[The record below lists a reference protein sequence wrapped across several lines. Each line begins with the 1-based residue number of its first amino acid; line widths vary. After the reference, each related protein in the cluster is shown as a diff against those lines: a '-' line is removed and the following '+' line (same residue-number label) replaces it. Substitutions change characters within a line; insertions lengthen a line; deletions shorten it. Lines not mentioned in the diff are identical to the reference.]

1 MQANE
6 SIQRQSYLPIVP
18 VGNEPPKTTS
28 FAITLNRKHQAALPI
43 STGEIEGFLIT
54 AGTYYAMQLAK
65 VLDALS
71 NIKRDA
77 IYPITAILEPYIGT
91 TELAHM
97 PVIANREVGETED
110 NDGQG
115 ESFFRF
121 LDELESGAY
130 AADDTVTEE

>member
-1 MQANE
+1 MPANE

-18 VGNEPPKTTS
+18 AGNEPPKTTS
-28 FAITLNRKHQAALPI
+28 FAFTLNRKYQAALPI

-54 AGTYYAMQLAK
+54 AGTYYAMQLAR

-77 IYPITAILEPYIGT
+77 VYPITAILEPYIGT

-97 PVIANREVGETED
+97 PVIANGEVGEAED
-110 NDGQG
+110 TDGQG

-130 AADDTVTEE
+130 AADDTIIEE

>member
-18 VGNEPPKTTS
+18 MGNEPPKTTS
-28 FAITLNRKHQAALPI
+28 FAFTLNKKYQAALPI

-54 AGTYYAMQLAK
+54 AGTYYAMQLAR
-65 VLDALS
+65 VLDALKK
-71 NIKRDA
+71 IKGDA

-91 TELAHM
+91 TELAHI
-97 PVIANREVGETED
+97 PVTARSEAVESADADAE
-110 NDGQG
+110 G
-115 ESFFRF
+115 ESFFHF

-130 AADDTVTEE
+130 AADDTTTEE